1 MLFPPSYLL
10 SVNQIDNLD
19 RYLTE
24 IPQGKLR
31 EKTNMENEQ
40 MRWLWFPCPSTHDR
54 GIWVYTVIWTTPSNN
69 GTGVNPKDPTYQKKP
84 SKDRIMEG
92 KKENAHL
99 ISNGWCLHRAEKR
112 TADYWEPIR
121 LQEWQLNPKRCPD
134 RDYCTQTLWRTKL
147 NRVQLFPVRR
157 HMPLTST
164 RRDRILVQS
173 NLPALI
179 PWLRS
184 LASDQSLIT

>member
-1 MLFPPSYLL
+1 MPFPPSYLL

-69 GTGVNPKDPTYQKKP
+69 GTTWAVIPGSIRKTPLTRKNPQ
-84 SKDRIMEG
+84 
-92 KKENAHL
+92 
-99 ISNGWCLHRAEKR
+99 R
-112 TADYWEPIR
+112 TV
-121 LQEWQLNPKRCPD
+121 
-134 RDYCTQTLWRTKL
+134 LWRE
-147 NRVQLFPVRR
+147 RR
-157 HMPLTST
+157 KTPISSAMADVSTGQRNGQQITEGRSCCTSDSSIQNYAEIGT
-164 RRDRILVQS
+164 IIHRPCGGPI
-173 NLPALI
+173 
-179 PWLRS
+179 
-184 LASDQSLIT
+184 